1 MNNLSYAYTITETKT
16 FTLTHARHLAAKV
29 AADLKRMQRFYHAPD
44 DAHIERLE
52 GEITELLRQGYLGT
66 VTYGFKRNGNWIEPT
81 LRYTAR
87 ELAGDSMDD
96 DPGRVRP
103 AANVTGAS
111 FYSYLTYSSAW
122 YALPSAQREAI
133 EQQLPVQ
140 RTGAPEPSVS
150 GGYFADDKT
159 YSSGGRAL
167 GRASV
172 RSY

>member
-1 MNNLSYAYTITETKT
+1 MSYAYTTTETKT
-16 FTLTHARHLAAKV
+16 FTLTHARHLASKV
-29 AADLKRMQRFYHAPD
+29 AADLKRMQRFYGAPD
-44 DAHIERLE
+44 DARIDRLE
-52 GEITELLRQGYLGT
+52 GEITELLRQGYLDT
-66 VTYGFKRNGNWIEPT
+66 VTYGFRRNGDWIEPT

-87 ELAGDSMDD
+87 ELAGEGLDD

-103 AANVTGAS
+103 NANVTGAS
-111 FYSYLTYSSAW
+111 FYSYLTHNAAW
-122 YALPSAQREAI
+122 DALTSAQRTAI

-159 YSSGGRAL
+159 YSSGGRTL

>member
-1 MNNLSYAYTITETKT
+1 MSYAYTTTETKA

-44 DAHIERLE
+44 DAFIERLE
-52 GEITELLRQGYLGT
+52 GEITELLRQGYLDT
-66 VTYGFKRNGNWIEPT
+66 VTYGFKRDGEWIEPT

-87 ELAGDSMDD
+87 ELAGDGMDD

-103 AANVTGAS
+103 GANVAGAS

-122 YALPSAQREAI
+122 DALTLAQREAI
-133 EQQLPVQ
+133 KQQLPVQ
-140 RTGAPEPSVS
+140 RTGAPEPSLS

>member
-1 MNNLSYAYTITETKT
+1 MSYAYTTTETKT
-16 FTLTHARHLAAKV
+16 FTLTHARHLASKV
-29 AADLKRMQRFYHAPD
+29 AADLKRMQRFYGAPD
-44 DAHIERLE
+44 DARIDRLE
-52 GEITELLRQGYLGT
+52 GEITELLRQGYLDT
-66 VTYGFKRNGNWIEPT
+66 VTYGFRRNGDWIEPT

-87 ELAGDSMDD
+87 ELAGDGLDD

-103 AANVTGAS
+103 NANVTGAS
-111 FYSYLTYSSAW
+111 FYSYLTHNAAW
-122 YALPSAQREAI
+122 DALTSAQRTAI

-159 YSSGGRAL
+159 YSSGGRSL

>member
-1 MNNLSYAYTITETKT
+1 MSYAYTVTEAKT

-29 AADLKRMQRFYHAPD
+29 AADLKRMQRFYGAPD
-44 DAHIERLE
+44 DARIARLE
-52 GEITELLRQGYLGT
+52 GEITELLRQGYLDT
-66 VTYGFKRNGNWIEPT
+66 VTYGFQRNGDWIEPT

-87 ELAGDSMDD
+87 ELVGDGMDD

-103 AANVTGAS
+103 GGNVAGAS
-111 FYSYLTYSSAW
+111 FYSYLTHNSSW
-122 YALPSAQREAI
+122 DALTPAERTVI

-167 GRASV
+167 GRATV

>member
-1 MNNLSYAYTITETKT
+1 
-16 FTLTHARHLAAKV
+16 
-29 AADLKRMQRFYHAPD
+29 
-44 DAHIERLE
+44 
-52 GEITELLRQGYLGT
+52 
-66 VTYGFKRNGNWIEPT
+66 
-81 LRYTAR
+81 
-87 ELAGDSMDD
+87 MDD

-103 AANVTGAS
+103 GANVAGAS

-122 YALPSAQREAI
+122 DALTLAQREAI
-133 EQQLPVQ
+133 KQQLPVQ
-140 RTGAPEPSVS
+140 RTGAPEPSLS

>member
-1 MNNLSYAYTITETKT
+1 MSYAYTITETKT
-16 FTLTHARHLAAKV
+16 FTLTHARHLASKV
-29 AADLKRMQRFYHAPD
+29 AADLKRMQRFYHFPD
-44 DAHIERLE
+44 DAFIERLE

-66 VTYGFKRNGNWIEPT
+66 VTYGFKRDGNWIEPT

-87 ELAGDSMDD
+87 ELAGDGMDD

-103 AANVTGAS
+103 GANVTGAS
-111 FYSYLTYSSAW
+111 FYTYLTYSSAW
-122 YALPSAQREAI
+122 DELSSTQRETI
-133 EQQLPVQ
+133 KQQLPIQ

-150 GGYFADDKT
+150 GGYFAEDKT
-159 YSSGGRAL
+159 YSAAGRAL

>member
-1 MNNLSYAYTITETKT
+1 MSYAYTTAETKT
-16 FTLTHARHLAAKV
+16 FTLTHARHLAVKV
-29 AADLKRMQRFYHAPD
+29 ASDLKRMQRFYGAPD
-44 DAHIERLE
+44 DARIARLE
-52 GEITELLRQGYLGT
+52 GEITELLRQGYLDN
-66 VTYGFKRNGNWIEPT
+66 VTYGFRRDGEWIEPT

-87 ELAGDSMDD
+87 ELTGDGLDE

-103 AANVTGAS
+103 GANVTGAS
-111 FYSYLTYSSAW
+111 FYSYLTHNSAW
-122 YALPSAQREAI
+122 NALTSAQRAAI
-133 EQQLPVQ
+133 EHQLPVQ
-140 RTGAPEPSVS
+140 RTGAPEPSVR